1 MKPEWEYEKYENSCT
16 LKIAPFCRLT
26 VSSPMQAGGMKPI
39 YFIYI
44 NGLKSKLEM
53 EMESMGGAQ
62 IQAIR
67 IAKKFFKHALTNL
80 EQYN

>member
-1 MKPEWEYEKYENSCT
+1 MKSEWKYAEYGNSCA

-26 VSSPMQAGGMKPI
+26 VSSPSRAKGEKPI
-39 YFIYI
+39 YYIYI